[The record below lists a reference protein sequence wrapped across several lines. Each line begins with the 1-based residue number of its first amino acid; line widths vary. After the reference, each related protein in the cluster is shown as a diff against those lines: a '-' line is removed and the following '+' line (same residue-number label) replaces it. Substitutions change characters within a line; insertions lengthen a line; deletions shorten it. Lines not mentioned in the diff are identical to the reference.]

1 MVQDVKIIYLVVEC
15 NGWVSLSDIFTAFA
29 SGLILVLIF
38 LRLELLF
45 FYLLSFLRI
54 SVVDH
59 LQHFPGGSYI
69 SSRLEMSSHL

>member
-1 MVQDVKIIYLVVEC
+1 
-15 NGWVSLSDIFTAFA
+15 
-29 SGLILVLIF
+29 
-38 LRLELLF
+38 
-45 FYLLSFLRI
+45 LLSFLRI